1 MVIYDESK
9 HVRDSSGK
17 YAKKGGKQLP
27 SVLPAL
33 EVSEYDPDEEAAG
46 IERGEE
52 LVKRRG
58 RILKADTA
66 DLDDTT
72 KKLMRRIR
80 ANRRGSVRNE
90 EWDSVEAFAKTAE
103 RITPVQFGMLC
114 AANKREV
121 NRELLLR
128 KDLTGDRARAIFKRN
143 RDFYGGSDMADLT
156 CDSLGEHTDEDVWR
170 AYEEQYSRPLI
181 HSFAKNPAW
190 PHAQEFADQW
200 LEKNDS
206 LQTEHDWVSFRE
218 FRDPEMGALLSDR
231 DDIDEDTKARLRKH
245 EQRYAEYAAYKNKH
259 AQRNVYCTLPT
270 IPTDPRRLANQ
281 PY

>member
-1 MVIYDESK
+1 MAVYDESK

-17 YAKKGGKQLP
+17 YANKNKKQLP
-27 SVLPAL
+27 STLPTV
-33 EVSEYDPDEEAAG
+33 ESSEYDPDEEAAG

-52 LVKRRG
+52 LVKRQG

-72 KKLMRRIR
+72 RKLMRRLR
-80 ANRRGSVRNE
+80 ANRRGSVKDE
-90 EWDSVEAFAKTAE
+90 EWGSVETFAKTAE

-114 AANKREV
+114 AANEREV
-121 NRELLLR
+121 NRAVLLR
-128 KDLTGDRARAIFKRN
+128 KDLTGDRARAIFERN
-143 RDFYGGSDMADLT
+143 RDLYGGSDMAELT
-156 CDSLGEHTDEDVWR
+156 CDSLNEHTDEDVWR
-170 AYEEQYSRPLI
+170 AYEEQYSPRLI
-181 HSFAKNPAW
+181 HSLAKNPAW

-200 LEKNDS
+200 LEKNDA
-206 LQTEHDWVSFRE
+206 LQTETDRASFRE

-231 DDIDEDTKARLRKH
+231 DDIDETTKARLRKH
-245 EQRYAEYAAYKNKH
+245 EQRYAEYAEYKNRT
-259 AQRNVYCTLPT
+259 AQRNVYGTLPT